1 MVNEF
6 HPFDK
11 VTKAKAAAKE
21 AAAEAAKAA
30 KAAKA
35 AGAIKGGGRKRTPQL
50 AVDSDEDSAVSDDE
64 ELDYYLVHYL
74 DGDEEELTYEQIVE
88 LANACPAKHRPT

>member
-1 MVNEF
+1 M
-6 HPFDK
+6 
-11 VTKAKAAAKE
+11 
-21 AAAEAAKAA
+21 
-30 KAAKA
+30 KA
-35 AGAIKGGGRKRTPQL
+35 AGASKGGGRKRATQP

>member
-11 VTKAKAAAKE
+11 VAKAKAAAKE
-21 AAAEAAKAA
+21 AAAE
-30 KAAKA
+30 AAKA
-35 AGAIKGGGRKRTPQL
+35 AGAIKGGGRKRTPQP
-50 AVDSDEDSAVSDDE
+50 AVNSDEDSAVSDDE